1 MAPTKAT
8 STLGRILARSDA
20 PRYLLPKIAAAHGG
34 TAKGVDALNLDA
46 YDVLRNAGAT
56 LDVADRVADTLKLS
70 LDQRALGHAEWALCS
85 RTMIAM
91 SMLCAK
97 VRFALEISEAT
108 TYKMLKK
115 LVSAGNLIEMQ
126 GQVVSATHYAKN
138 VFIARDISRRSIRL
152 PEPNAGLAESFAT
165 ITNVTPEQRA
175 ALDAA
180 IFSRIS
186 IITGGPGTGKSHVV
200 REMVAAFP
208 YTKVTAPTGRAARNA
223 SGKTVH
229 YFKTIQ
235 ESGKNDFAGI
245 GLIIVDE
252 ASMLS
257 TELMNSVLEMAP
269 DNAHI
274 VLVGDVDQL
283 PPIDAG
289 NVLHDLIA
297 YGSWHPVTRL
307 LANHRSATGIQT
319 FAAGILEGKVALGPG
334 INIVPCD
341 SFNDVV
347 NALPGRTVG
356 DWIVLT
362 PHNVTRVK
370 LNKALQL
377 YLADDELEI
386 TLAKDFPDAPR
397 GTRGVASYS
406 GNGVTVLA
414 DNGVSFQSTL
424 AAAGDL
430 IDVDTR
436 AGGMRAESGLVLL
449 PGNKIIVTKNTPDV
463 CNGDIG
469 TFESFG
475 MARIDDATVAIP
487 AVSESDPG
495 MTLAYAVTVHKAQGS
510 EFDTVIVPV
519 TNVQAWDRALLYT
532 AITRAK
538 TQVYLLGSQEDIE
551 TIIGTI
557 RPARPS
563 ILRDLLN

>member
-1 MAPTKAT
+1 MAPSKAT

-34 TAKGVDALNLDA
+34 TTRGVDALYFDA
-46 YDVLRNAGAT
+46 YDVLRSAGAT
-56 LDVADRVADTLKLS
+56 LDVADRVADTMKLS

-85 RTMIAM
+85 RTMISM

-108 TYKMLKK
+108 MHKMMKK

-126 GQVVSATHYAKN
+126 GQVVSGTHYAKN
-138 VFIARDISRRSIRL
+138 VFIARDIARRSIRL
-152 PEPNAGLAESFAT
+152 PEPDAGLADAFAT

-180 IFSRIS
+180 IFSRVS

-208 YTKVTAPTGRAARNA
+208 FTKVTAPTGRAARNA

-257 TELMNSVLEMAP
+257 TELTNSVLEMAP

-297 YGSWHPVTRL
+297 CGNVPVTRL
-307 LANHRSATGIQT
+307 RANHRSATGIQT
-319 FAAGILEGKVALGPG
+319 FAAGILAGKVELGPG
-334 INIVPCD
+334 VNIVPCD
-341 SFNDVV
+341 SFIDVV
-347 NALPGRTVG
+347 NALPSRTVG

-406 GNGVTVLA
+406 GKGVTVLA
-414 DNGVSFQSTL
+414 DNGISFQSTL

-430 IDVDTR
+430 VDVDTR

-449 PGNKIIVTKNTPDV
+449 PGNKIIVTKNTPDA

-475 MARIDDATVAIP
+475 MARIDDVTVAIP
-487 AVSESDPG
+487 AVSETDPG

-510 EFDTVIVPV
+510 EFDTVIVPI

-532 AITRAK
+532 AVTRAK